1 MSDVSRNGAVI
12 FAKQLGPMA
21 LFYEQLLGMRVVN
34 SDHDH
39 VVLESGAL
47 QLVVH
52 AIPKHIADTFTIAS
66 PPEVREDTPIKLFFP
81 VVSLAAARAAAPAL
95 GGRLWPLEREWVA
108 RGFRACDALD
118 PEGNVLQLREPA
130 A

>member
-1 MSDVSRNGAVI
+1 MSDLSRSGAVI
-12 FAKQLGPMA
+12 FAKQLAPMA
-21 LFYEQLLGMRVVN
+21 LFYEKLLGMRVVGAD
-34 SDHDH
+34 SEH
-39 VVLESGAL
+39 VVLESDAL

-66 PPEVREDTPIKLFFP
+66 PPEVREETPIKLFFP
-81 VVSLAAARAAAPAL
+81 VASLAAARTAAPAL
-95 GGRLWPLEREWVA
+95 GGRLWPVEREWAA

-118 PEGNVLQLREPA
+118 PEGNVLQLRERA